1 MKIPLIFAV
10 ICLFKIQ
17 VFAHDQQLRFENL
30 GDVAAKDHRAT
41 GGDSLPKYSKD
52 QLHQRAQKIGDAKA
66 AEHQQQNFQNAV
78 ADQQQHQAAAPSAFK
93 VENAIGHDNQ
103 QQQQQNHQQK
113 QQQQQKA
120 AEHLENKFVASG
132 TKSEQLNTE
141 ARRTVHEQQ
150 QQQAVGQQAV
160 QQRTDELRQQVEQ
173 PSTSAI
179 EGDQQRHA
187 RVYVVKQVAEEP
199 IYNSNAAEQPTE
211 EFSAGR
217 KLNKDMSDEL
227 FRPVYLNDNNRFATA
242 ARIVSKVFGG
252 HYYQPQ
258 QRQFQY
264 QRGYGHNKM
273 GQPEEQREQF
283 GNAEEHQQ
291 RVQFSGKNGQ
301 TELLVDNLN
310 QHQQQQYNNNMGK
323 DSQSFKSERLDSSR
337 GMQRV
342 QGYQQQQQQ
351 KLGQDSRAIL
361 GDLQQQNLEQDN
373 TRTFQGE
380 HQQQKQQKLEQ
391 GNSRT
396 FQGEQQQQQQN
407 LEQSNIR
414 TFQGE
419 QQHKLEQ
426 DSMRTFQGEQQQKL
440 EQDSMR
446 TFQGEQQHQQKEQ
459 HETQQFEQQ
468 QNKQQEPS
476 LALERARLEELRIK
490 ERARVAKLE
499 AERQARLV
507 EIQARERQAKLEA
520 EMRVRNVENRV
531 RQAKLEAE
539 ARANQAI
546 LEAKVRQAERRARL
560 GHGGGFADASEELQ
574 KDEQQV
580 QQRQQQQLLE
590 QPGKFE
596 QQQINTPQQL
606 RENVAQPMV
615 AAPVVAVAGV
625 H

>member
-1 MKIPLIFAV
+1 MKIPLLFAV
-10 ICLFKIQ
+10 FCLFEIQ
-17 VFAHDQQLRFENL
+17 VFAHDQQLRSENL
-30 GDVAAKDHRAT
+30 GDVAANGHRAT

-52 QLHQRAQKIGDAKA
+52 QLHQRAQKVGDANA
-66 AEHQQQNFQNAV
+66 AEHQQNFQNAV
-78 ADQQQHQAAAPSAFK
+78 ADQQQHQAAVPSAFK

-103 QQQQQNHQQK
+103 QQQQDHQQK
-113 QQQQQKA
+113 QQQQKA
-120 AEHLENKFVASG
+120 AEHLENKVVASG

-160 QQRTDELRQQVEQ
+160 QQRTDELRHQVEQ

-179 EGDQQRHA
+179 EGEVAQQGDQQRHA

-199 IYNSNAAEQPTE
+199 IFNTNAAGQPEAE

-258 QRQFQY
+258 QQRQFQY

-291 RVQFSGKNGQ
+291 RVQFGGKNGQ

-310 QHQQQQYNNNMGK
+310 QHQQQQYNNKMGK

-342 QGYQQQQQQ
+342 QEHQKQQQQQ

-361 GDLQQQNLEQDN
+361 GDLQQQNLEQDSTRTFQAEHQQQKLEQDSRIFQGEQQQKQQN
-373 TRTFQGE
+373 LEQDSTRTFQGE
-380 HQQQKQQKLEQ
+380 HQQQQQKLEQ

-396 FQGEQQQQQQN
+396 FQGEQP
-407 LEQSNIR
+407 
-414 TFQGE
+414 
-419 QQHKLEQ
+419 
-426 DSMRTFQGEQQQKL
+426 
-440 EQDSMR
+440 
-446 TFQGEQQHQQKEQ
+446 HQQKGQ

-468 QNKQQEPS
+468 ENKQQEPS

-520 EMRVRNVENRV
+520 DMRVRNAENRV

-574 KDEQQV
+574 KDEQQA

-590 QPGKFE
+590 QP
-596 QQQINTPQQL
+596 INTPQQL

-615 AAPVVAVAGV
+615 AAPVVAVAGA